1 MSNGDNQV
9 LSSADA
15 AARAGAASRTL
26 HLRFAPDPDRDD
38 EATDRLTRGLRAD
51 LRTLDV
57 EFVPEPLGE
66 LPEGAK
72 GADPVTLGAVV
83 VALSG
88 AGGLLPACLGIVQ
101 DWLGRQSRRH
111 RIVVTI
117 DGDTIELD
125 RATTDQ
131 QRTLVDAFVRR
142 HSSG

>member
-1 MSNGDNQV
+1 MSNGDDQAR
-9 LSSADA
+9 SSADA
-15 AARAGAASRTL
+15 AVLSGAL
-26 HLRFAPDPDRDD
+26 HLSFVPDPDRDD

-57 EFVPEPLGE
+57 EFAPQPLGE
-66 LPEGAK
+66 SPEGAK
-72 GADPVTLGAVV
+72 GADPVTVGAVV

-111 RIVVTI
+111 RIAVTI

-131 QRTLVDAFVRR
+131 QQTLVDAFVRR
-142 HSSG
+142 HSAG